1 MEEEETEEKKRKGLR
16 RKSDPHV
23 MVMEGNRGK
32 ERCW

>member
-1 MEEEETEEKKRKGLR
+1 MEEEETEEKERKGLR
-16 RKSDPHV
+16 RKSDPH